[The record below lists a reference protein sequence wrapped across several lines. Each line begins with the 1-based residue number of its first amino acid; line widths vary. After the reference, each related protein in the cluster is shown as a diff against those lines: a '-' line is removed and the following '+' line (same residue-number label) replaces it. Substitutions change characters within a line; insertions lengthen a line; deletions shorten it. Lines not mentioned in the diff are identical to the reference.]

1 MSLEDWLRNGWIH
14 RSETSLAEILS
25 PFQVAD
31 REIGDARV
39 SGLSTD
45 GRFQHAY
52 DAALQLCTVPLRAC
66 GYRVVKG
73 QGHHKRSIDS
83 LRYTLGSR
91 FGETADHLER
101 CSRLRGQVVYERIG
115 VVKPEDAE
123 ELIQTVIHLRADVLC
138 FLRTNHAKLIPPGF

>member
-1 MSLEDWLRNGWIH
+1 MRLCSSARSLFVLVAIGW
-14 RSETSLAEILS
+14 A
-25 PFQVAD
+25 
-31 REIGDARV
+31 
-39 SGLSTD
+39 
-45 GRFQHAY
+45 
-52 DAALQLCTVPLRAC
+52 
-66 GYRVVKG
+66 KG

-123 ELIQTVIHLRADVLC
+123 ELIQTVSIFA
-138 FLRTNHAKLIPPGF
+138 RTFSAS